1 MHSVCV
7 YTYIYITIYITIYIQ
22 IYPRNSHLA
31 HVSSFGLGHGSDLA
45 PRSHCGS
52 GQYPKAVPQSMFFS
66 GSASSSAPA
75 LATWACAA
83 AQTLVNCRTNN
94 NQRLE
99 KVRMGV
105 YIVYILCCIALYC
118 IALHCVTLPCIAVH
132 YIPLHYVVFCR
143 IWICVVIF
151 Y

>member
-1 MHSVCV
+1 MHSVCL
-7 YTYIYITIYITIYIQ
+7 YIYIYILLYTLLHIQ

-75 LATWACAA
+75 LATWACTA

-105 YIVYILCCIALYC
+105 YIVYILYC

-132 YIPLHYVVFCR
+132 YIPLHYVVFCH